1 MHLIHVTFG
10 FYQIAF
16 SFMYHLFFFA
26 CWVFFLS
33 LVLSTSLVMF
43 QARPNHHHNLI
54 YFSYRSCQNFLLGFN
69 IKALLNLLLFY
80 NYFNMKQIILGT
92 HIFCFV

>member
-1 MHLIHVTFG
+1 
-10 FYQIAF
+10 
-16 SFMYHLFFFA
+16 
-26 CWVFFLS
+26 
-33 LVLSTSLVMF
+33 VMF

-92 HIFCFV
+92 HIFCFVWIKVVGFENNFLKLSLF